1 MSGISSN
8 LTQVNNLYKTTAENK
23 VATVNSTSSE
33 SSVNSKKIAVSG
45 KISSYSA
52 SVSAKSGTASASVS
66 FIDSGSDNRQDSIKR
81 AEKMISELKL
91 KTEPNSPKLA
101 KEVEKLLKQSPGEK
115 QEVVEQRRGDF
126 IKYFNLDSPENLN
139 HFTASMITE
148 AGMYDSKEEDNFA
161 VGTVIMNR
169 VLSANIFEKAS
180 DSGKEYSID
189 RVVRE
194 KNQFQI
200 VSDGRYDK
208 ELKTGE
214 DRGVFDNSD
223 LAKDILNGKFKDPI
237 KGRDYSNMYYFQVS
251 GLTTHGRTVSY
262 KTPNGHVFSHGYD
275 KKNATYPDNNLLS
288 LAPDHARVP
297 KAHKAHKAK

>member
-8 LTQVNNLYKTTAENK
+8 LAQVNNSYKTNAENK
-23 VATVNSTSSE
+23 VATVSSANSESPVSSE
-33 SSVNSKKIAVSG
+33 EVAVSG
-45 KISSYSA
+45 KISSDSA
-52 SVSAKSGTASASVS
+52 SVSSKSGTASASVS
-66 FIDSGSDNRQDSIKR
+66 FIDSGSDNRVDSLRR
-81 AEKMISELKL
+81 AEGMISDLKL
-91 KTEPNSPKLA
+91 KNDPNSPKLA

-115 QEVVEQRRGDF
+115 QEVVEQRRSDF
-126 IKYFNLDSPENLN
+126 VKYFNLDSPENFN

-148 AGMYDSKEEDNFA
+148 AGMYDSKKEDNFA

-180 DSGKEYSID
+180 DSGKSYSID
-189 RVVRE
+189 RVIRE

-223 LAKDILNGKFKDPI
+223 LAKDILNGKFKDPE

-275 KKNATYPDNNLLS
+275 RKNATYPDNNLLS
-288 LAPDHARVP
+288 LSADHARIP